1 MTLLRDE
8 SLVFHAMLIPVRSA
22 MLSDIKRRA
31 HGIKRGVAGLTDLDI
46 QPNEDHNSHITS
58 VQLAR

>member
-1 MTLLRDE
+1 MTLLRNK

-31 HGIKRGVAGLTDLDI
+31 HGIKRRVAGLMDLHI
-46 QPNEDHNSHITS
+46 QSNEEHNSHIAS
-58 VQLAR
+58 VHLDR